1 MKTNLLCKISSIICA
16 LMFASFSSAQAAT
29 INSTYT
35 GPIGGN
41 WNDPANWSPNTVP
54 NNNGTDTFNVSVDS
68 EYPGVTLDVDVNLN
82 SLTLSTTTD
91 FSAILATDHSLTSA
105 ATSLAVNF
113 PDEQFGGGAV
123 LFEAR
128 HSNVIANLGNL
139 ADFSGTTLNSG
150 NYIVISDHADPGM
163 TATIQFNGADI
174 RTSNGDMLLAGPGAR
189 IVDENGNDALRNF
202 EHNLLY
208 GIFDF
213 ETGRNFMSAGSIVNE
228 GEVHVISEFAGADAN
243 TTLTINGDYTGIGFP
258 LDPGTL
264 GRALVE
270 AAGPI
275 GDAKMVINGAL
286 TNYNAARKTLNKTW
300 YQWEAA
306 NGRSATTQ
314 VLGGSRPL
322 DIVTNNASLSLFGPN
337 TGFRDKFGNDA
348 LRNLAVSAR
357 FLMGDRDFTT
367 ADSFTSTSRLSIYG
381 NSHFNVNG
389 HLSVSG
395 EQFQV
400 FALTGY
406 ALVGADG
413 FPNDPPYKR
422 TYITVRGSLDMRSV
436 DRFRYGIFDNATLP
450 SVTINGAAKLGGA
463 LVPYL
468 LDGANVSPSD
478 RFTLM
483 TAANMVGHFSN
494 VANGGRV
501 SAIAYPDPDESVL
514 GTFLLTINKRSIV
527 LSDFQPAQRIPEFHP
542 TRPDRS
548 KTLQRGI
555 DRNDSDL

>member
-113 PDEQFGGGAV
+113 ADEQFGGGAV
-123 LFEAR
+123 VFEAR

-139 ADFSGTTLNSG
+139 ADFSGTTLNGG
-150 NYIVISDHADPGM
+150 NYIVISDHADSGM

-228 GEVHVISEFAGADAN
+228 GDVHVISEFAGADAN

-258 LDPGTL
+258 LDAGTL

-322 DIVTNNASLSLFGPN
+322 DIVTNNASLNLYGPN
-337 TGFRDKFGNDA
+337 TGLRDKFGNDA

-357 FLMGDRDFTT
+357 FFMGDRDFTT

-395 EQFQV
+395 DQFQV

-406 ALVGADG
+406 ALLGEDG
-413 FPNDPPYKR
+413 FPNDPPYKK

-468 LDGANVSPSD
+468 LDGANVSASD

-494 VANGGRV
+494 VVSGGRV
-501 SAIAYPDPDESVL
+501 TAFSYPDGSEL

-527 LSDFQPAQRIPEFHP
+527 LSDFQPAQMIPDSHA
-542 TRPDRS
+542 THSGGSR
-548 KTLQRGI
+548 TLNRGL
-555 DRNDSDL
+555 DGNDGDF

>member
-113 PDEQFGGGAV
+113 ADEQFGGGAV
-123 LFEAR
+123 VFEAR

-139 ADFSGTTLNSG
+139 ADFSGTTLNGG
-150 NYIVISDHADPGM
+150 NYIVISDHADSGM

-174 RTSNGDMLLAGPGAR
+174 RTSNGDMLLAGPSAR

-228 GEVHVISEFAGADAN
+228 GDVHVISEFAGADAN

-258 LDPGTL
+258 LDEGTL

-322 DIVTNNASLSLFGPN
+322 DIVTNNASLNLYGPN
-337 TGFRDKFGNDA
+337 TGLRDKFGNDA

-357 FLMGDRDFTT
+357 FFMGDRDFTT

-389 HLSVSG
+389 HLLVSG
-395 EQFQV
+395 DQFQV

-406 ALVGADG
+406 ALLGEDG
-413 FPNDPPYKR
+413 FPNDPPYKKS
-422 TYITVRGSLDMRSV
+422 YITVRGSLDMRSV

-468 LDGANVSPSD
+468 LDGANVSASD

-494 VANGGRV
+494 VVSGGRV
-501 SAIAYPDPDESVL
+501 TAFSYPDGSEL

-527 LSDFQPAQRIPEFHP
+527 LSDFQPAQMIPDSRATHSGGS
-542 TRPDRS
+542 R
-548 KTLQRGI
+548 TLNRGL
-555 DRNDSDL
+555 DGNDGDF

>member
-1 MKTNLLCKISSIICA
+1 MVLGLSVQQIKNFLKLFAAIWREQMETKFYRTKKTMKTNLLYKSFFIICA

-41 WNDPANWSPNTVP
+41 WNNPANWSPPTVP
-54 NNNGTDTFNVSVDS
+54 NNSGTDMFNVFVDS
-68 EYPGVTLDVDVNLN
+68 EYPGVTLDLDVSLS

-91 FSAILATDHSLTSA
+91 FSAIISTDHNLTSA
-105 ATSLAVNF
+105 ATSSAGNF
-113 PDEQFGGGAV
+113 PQGGGF
-123 LFEAR
+123 LIFEAQ
-128 HSNVIANLGNL
+128 HTNVLANLGNL
-139 ADFSGTTLNSG
+139 ADFSGTTLNTG
-150 NYIVISDHADPGM
+150 NYVVGAGRADPGIR
-163 TATIQFNGADI
+163 ATIQFNGADI
-174 RTSNGDMLLAGPGAR
+174 RTSNGDLQLAGAASR
-189 IVDENGNDALRNF
+189 IVDQFGNDALRHF
-202 EHNLLY
+202 QHNLVNGYFLL
-208 GIFDF
+208 D
-213 ETGRNFMSAGSIVNE
+213 TGRDFTTEGSFINE
-228 GEVHVISEFAGADAN
+228 GEIVIESQFAGIDVP

-264 GRALVE
+264 GLATRG

-275 GDAKMVINGAL
+275 ADAKMVIRGNL
-286 TNYNAARKTLNKTW
+286 TNYDAARKTLNKTF

-322 DIVTNNASLSLFGPN
+322 DIVTNNASLNLYGPN
-337 TGFRDKFGNDA
+337 TGLRDKFGNDA

-357 FLMGDRDFTT
+357 FFMGDRDFMTHS
-367 ADSFTSTSRLSIYG
+367 SFTSTSRLSIYG

-395 EQFQV
+395 DQFQV

-406 ALVGADG
+406 ALLGEDG
-413 FPNDPPYKR
+413 FPNDPPYKK
-422 TYITVRGSLDMRSV
+422 TYITVSGSLDMRSV

-468 LDGANVSPSD
+468 LDGANVSASD

-494 VANGGRV
+494 VVSGGRV
-501 SAIAYPDPDESVL
+501 TAFSYL
-514 GTFLLTINKRSIV
+514 RRKR
-527 LSDFQPAQRIPEFHP
+527 AGHIPPH
-542 TRPDRS
+542 D
-548 KTLQRGI
+548 Q
-555 DRNDSDL
+555 

>member
-1 MKTNLLCKISSIICA
+1 MN
-16 LMFASFSSAQAAT
+16 FA
-29 INSTYT
+29 
-35 GPIGGN
+35 
-41 WNDPANWSPNTVP
+41 
-54 NNNGTDTFNVSVDS
+54 
-68 EYPGVTLDVDVNLN
+68 
-82 SLTLSTTTD
+82 
-91 FSAILATDHSLTSA
+91 
-105 ATSLAVNF
+105 
-113 PDEQFGGGAV
+113 DEQFGGGAV
-123 LFEAR
+123 VFEAR

-139 ADFSGTTLNSG
+139 ADFSGTTLNGG

-264 GRALVE
+264 GVALVE

-286 TNYNAARKTLNKTW
+286 TNYNAARKTLNKTF

-322 DIVTNNASLSLFGPN
+322 DIVTNNASLSLYGPN
-337 TGFRDKFGNDA
+337 TGLRDKFGNDA

-357 FLMGDRDFTT
+357 FFMGDRDFMTHS
-367 ADSFTSTSRLSIYG
+367 SFTSTSRLSIYG

-395 EQFQV
+395 DQFQV

-406 ALVGADG
+406 ALLGEDG
-413 FPNDPPYKR
+413 FPNDPPYKK
-422 TYITVRGSLDMRSV
+422 TYITVSGSLDMRSV

-468 LDGANVSPSD
+468 LDGANVSASD

-494 VANGGRV
+494 VVSGGRV
-501 SAIAYPDPDESVL
+501 TAFSYPDGSEL

-527 LSDFQPAQRIPEFHP
+527 LSDFQPAQMIPDSHA
-542 TRPDRS
+542 THSGGSR
-548 KTLQRGI
+548 TLNRGL
-555 DRNDSDL
+555 DGNDGDF